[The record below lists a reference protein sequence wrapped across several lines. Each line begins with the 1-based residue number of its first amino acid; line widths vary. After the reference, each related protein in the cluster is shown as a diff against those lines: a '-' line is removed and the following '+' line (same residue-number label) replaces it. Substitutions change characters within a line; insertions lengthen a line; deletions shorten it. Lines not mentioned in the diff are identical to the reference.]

1 MSPRADRKFQEL
13 YDEARQRRERQER
26 INSACLDKECTFR
39 PRLVTKD
46 SKLSKTVL
54 QECGDNSP
62 KENKMLQNSSLSVVF
77 ERLSHMARN
86 EKRNLHRGH
95 SVLLASSNAENI
107 DPKTGQ
113 PLFRPQT
120 GRSPKLPRELSKTSI
135 GEHLYL

>member
-1 MSPRADRKFQEL
+1 M
-13 YDEARQRRERQER
+13 
-26 INSACLDKECTFR
+26 
-39 PRLVTKD
+39 TKD

-54 QECGDNSP
+54 QECGEADNSP
-62 KENKMLQNSSLSVVF
+62 KENTMLQNNSSSVVF

-86 EKRNLHRGH
+86 EKRKH